1 MTKVSPNLHTPIEP
15 PAISGNLLEVISQP
29 QTLTLEDLQ
38 QDWSELP
45 SQPQQPAVEVQQ

>member
-1 MTKVSPNLHTPIEP
+1 MPKVSKDLHTPIGK

-29 QTLTLEDLQ
+29 QIITLADLQ

-45 SQPQQPAVEVQQ
+45 TAPQQQAVEVQ